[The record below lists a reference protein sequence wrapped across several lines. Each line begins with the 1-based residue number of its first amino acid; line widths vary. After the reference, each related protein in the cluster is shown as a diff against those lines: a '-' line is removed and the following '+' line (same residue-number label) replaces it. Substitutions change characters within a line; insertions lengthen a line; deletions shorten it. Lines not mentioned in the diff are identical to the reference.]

1 MKWVL
6 VLVVS
11 FGSGNFETKIL
22 GGGYDTVAQCHVAI
36 TELTWGE
43 TMPVNQGIICM
54 TVDK

>member
-11 FGSGNFETKIL
+11 LGSGNFETKIL
-22 GGGYDTVAQCHVAI
+22 GGYDTVAQCHVAI

-43 TMPVNQGIICM
+43 TMPVNEGIICI

>member
-11 FGSGNFETKIL
+11 FGGGNFETKTL
-22 GGGYDTVAQCHVAI
+22 GGYHTVAQCHVAT

-43 TMPVNQGIICM
+43 TMPVNEGIICM
-54 TVDK
+54 KVDK

>member
-11 FGSGNFETKIL
+11 LGSGDFETKIL
-22 GGGYDTVAQCHVAI
+22 GGYDTVAQCHVAT

-43 TMPVNQGIICM
+43 TIPVNQGIICM
-54 TVDK
+54 RVDK